1 MATSSV
7 TFAQS
12 NGGRNNGGNHPS
24 REQMIENQANNIA
37 KQLGLDAKTSKK
49 FLSVYKSEQNDMRE
63 LMPKRGG
70 MPPRGERPQGNP
82 PSGKPGDMKQG
93 EAPKGAQKGIPKM
106 SEEDQKKMQNIKDKY
121 NKKYSKFLTQE
132 QIQKVYQL
140 QRQRPKR

>member
-1 MATSSV
+1 
-7 TFAQS
+7 
-12 NGGRNNGGNHPS
+12 
-24 REQMIENQANNIA
+24 
-37 KQLGLDAKTSKK
+37 
-49 FLSVYKSEQNDMRE
+49 
-63 LMPKRGG
+63 MPKRGG